1 MKINQDIMQNVIMV
15 LYISTMVLFVLGLLL
30 GY

>member
-1 MKINQDIMQNVIMV
+1 MKIDQDIMQNAIMV